1 VSIEKSKQMKVTL
14 TGRHMDLSPAQTQ
27 KLTAEFEKVGK
38 ILDNGKGEAGAHVVL
53 SHERHLNNVE
63 ITVPYHNHELIGEGS
78 DADLFCAIHAAVAKL
93 EKQALKVREKWRDS
107 KRVPRKETDA
117 SGETREGK
125 TDGGAET
132 AVNSGEEAGKTPVN

>member
-1 VSIEKSKQMKVTL
+1 MKVTY
-14 TGRHMDLSPAQTQ
+14 TGRHIDLSPAQSD

-38 ILDNGKGEAGAHVVL
+38 LLDNGMGEAGAHVVL

-78 DADLFCAIHAAVAKL
+78 DTDLFSAIHAAVGKL
-93 EKQALKVREKWRDS
+93 EKQALRVREKWRDS

-117 SGETREGK
+117 AVALEEQTSESEG
-125 TDGGAET
+125 
-132 AVNSGEEAGKTPVN
+132 EAGKTPNS